1 MDNLNIAN
9 INNIIIKR
17 QIILIA
23 IQPCVFKSS
32 TVKPFEVLPTYNIMF
47 LYLNI
52 YVDLFLL
59 F

>member
-9 INNIIIKR
+9 INNILIKR

-32 TVKPFEVLPTYNIMF
+32 TVKPFEVLPIYNIMV